1 MQHRVMVRETGEHWE
16 VKWTGFTIISEGTEL
31 LELPHIE
38 NEKIAF
44 ELF

>member
-1 MQHRVMVRETGEHWE
+1 MFRETGDHWE
-16 VKWTGFTIISEGTEL
+16 VKWTGITIISEATEL